1 MYLKKEM
8 IKKCDDLVREYRL
21 TRNLVVRAYIIQ
33 ARGLNPPSGAT
44 DITTYIWIKN
54 SNDMTNIP
62 GGLSHNI
69 KDTGHTKKQGY
80 KPEFNRCYQLLCSFP
95 DESIVQV
102 CIMNQGSLSDEI
114 IGYTYIDMED
124 RYFNQK
130 IRQLMIDDLMPIEL
144 RSLKLENS
152 TISHGSLRCWFE
164 IFNEE
169 FAQLNPIKVLCS
181 NEPDDYQLRLVIWKV
196 NNAAMD
202 DNSTIS
208 LFVRCIYTDEDRED
222 IRDTDTHYNSKDGK
236 GIFNWRF
243 VYNIKI
249 PTNATNIKIQIH
261 NYALLSSNE
270 PIGEATLDLS
280 AHFYRARKK
289 KGYYPI
295 PRYKN
300 GNTQV

>member
-1 MYLKKEM
+1 
-8 IKKCDDLVREYRL
+8 
-21 TRNLVVRAYIIQ
+21 
-33 ARGLNPPSGAT
+33 
-44 DITTYIWIKN
+44 
-54 SNDMTNIP
+54 
-62 GGLSHNI
+62 
-69 KDTGHTKKQGY
+69 
-80 KPEFNRCYQLLCSFP
+80 
-95 DESIVQV
+95 
-102 CIMNQGSLSDEI
+102 
-114 IGYTYIDMED
+114 
-124 RYFNQK
+124 
-130 IRQLMIDDLMPIEL
+130 
-144 RSLKLENS
+144 
-152 TISHGSLRCWFE
+152 
-164 IFNEE
+164 
-169 FAQLNPIKVLCS
+169 
-181 NEPDDYQLRLVIWKV
+181 
-196 NNAAMD
+196 MD